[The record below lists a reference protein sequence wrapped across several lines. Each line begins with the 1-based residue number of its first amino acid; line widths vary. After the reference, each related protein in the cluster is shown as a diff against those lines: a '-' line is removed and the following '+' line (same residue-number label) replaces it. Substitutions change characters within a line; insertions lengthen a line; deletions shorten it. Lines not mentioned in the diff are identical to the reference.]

1 MDHRT
6 ERISEALREEL
17 AELIE
22 YEMADPRVGSAVV
35 TDVHISPD
43 KRHALVRVGVHTAGE
58 SAGAILA
65 LDTAKSFLKRE
76 LSKRLQMYRI
86 PELHFEADALAEAGD
101 RMEQLLKRIKKGRPR
116 DASDAPEKKA
126 VE

>member
-17 AELIE
+17 SELIG
-22 YEMADPRVGSAVV
+22 YEMSDPRIGSAVV

-43 KRHALVRVGVHTAGE
+43 KRHALIRVGVQSEQAV
-58 SAGAILA
+58 LA
-65 LDTAKSFLKRE
+65 LETAKGFLRRE
-76 LSKRLQMYRI
+76 LGKRLQMYRI

-101 RMEQLLKRIKKGRPR
+101 RMGHLLKRIKKGRPR
-116 DASDAPEKKA
+116 DAPGPPEKKA